1 MKNNEGMKIVIK
13 SDDVKDL
20 FHSLKANTG
29 TFLVVQWL
37 GVHLPVQGVQV
48 QALVEE
54 LRSHMPWGN

>member
-1 MKNNEGMKIVIK
+1 MKIVIK